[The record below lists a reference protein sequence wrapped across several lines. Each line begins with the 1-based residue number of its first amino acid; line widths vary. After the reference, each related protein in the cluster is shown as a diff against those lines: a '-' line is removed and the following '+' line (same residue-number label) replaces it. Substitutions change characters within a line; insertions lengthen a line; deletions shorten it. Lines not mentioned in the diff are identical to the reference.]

1 MSSDSQL
8 SPPPLHGPA
17 SGFFPTSDGRE
28 VEIRDVWA
36 SNLEEEM
43 SKIRDLVEKYNFIA
57 MVTENFYTQHL
68 SVLLMSFAIFFI
80 RILNFQVLWLD
91 PMGNTG
97 TVTPNIRYSRNTP
110 LYILK
115 RFRP

>member
-1 MSSDSQL
+1 MSTASTL

-43 SKIRDLVEKYNFIA
+43 SKIRELVEIYSFIA
-57 MVTENFYTQHL
+57 MVSL
-68 SVLLMSFAIFFI
+68 
-80 RILNFQVLWLD
+80 ILNFVIKTLKILTLSFF
-91 PMGNTG
+91 PRLR
-97 TVTPNIRYSRNTP
+97 TPNS
-110 LYILK
+110 LV
-115 RFRP
+115 